1 MKENK
6 INTISIS
13 LVRKRLF
20 ALFSAITFIFLFVFA
35 RLFYVQI
42 VWGEEL
48 QQKAIDQWTR
58 EIPVLAKRGDIVDR
72 NGIVLASTKET
83 YTVFVRPRAVTNVD
97 SVASTLASIFS
108 LDAEKV
114 KSRILSTKTSE
125 IKIVKHATK
134 DLINSLQEHELDGV
148 YFSSDVTRVY
158 PYNELLCQ
166 TLGYTSQDGNGIS
179 GLELYY
185 DKYLSGI
192 NGEVLYNSDLTGVD
206 LNEPP
211 TYTPATDGLNLKLTI
226 DYEIQQITEG
236 VLQKAIEKYTPKSA
250 SCIVMEPNSG
260 EILAMATLPSF
271 NLNEVP
277 YSDLDTLNTLGR
289 NTLIA
294 DSYEPGSTFKI
305 ITSAANLEEHAKG
318 NKNAYSPSY
327 AST

>member
-1 MKENK
+1 M
-6 INTISIS
+6 
-13 LVRKRLF
+13 
-20 ALFSAITFIFLFVFA
+20 FVFA

-185 DKYLSGI
+185 DKYLS
-192 NGEVLYNSDLTGVD
+192 
-206 LNEPP
+206 
-211 TYTPATDGLNLKLTI
+211 
-226 DYEIQQITEG
+226 
-236 VLQKAIEKYTPKSA
+236 
-250 SCIVMEPNSG
+250 
-260 EILAMATLPSF
+260 
-271 NLNEVP
+271 
-277 YSDLDTLNTLGR
+277 
-289 NTLIA
+289 
-294 DSYEPGSTFKI
+294 
-305 ITSAANLEEHAKG
+305 
-318 NKNAYSPSY
+318 
-327 AST
+327 